1 MKKRLIFM
9 LLPMAIVVSA
19 SAQTKPKN
27 KVTPKAKTTQ
37 KATTYSKPASTE
49 RSTSVRAF
57 SKGDNL
63 LNIGI
68 GIGSPFFGSGYSSSL
83 PVNPS
88 VSYEKGI
95 TNEISVGGQVA
106 FASSKYKVNF
116 PGGNYSFK
124 ENAIYIGARGSY
136 HFNELLE
143 LDPKFDIYGGAS
155 LGYVIVNVKDNQ
167 GYSGSTGSGV
177 GFGLFAGG
185 KYYFANNTAVFAELG
200 YQSLAVLNV
209 GIAFKL

>member
-1 MKKRLIFM
+1 MKKQLLMMSFFM
-9 LLPMAIVVSA
+9 AFAVIA
-19 SAQTKPKN
+19 SAQSKSKS
-27 KVTPKAKTTQ
+27 KATPKAKTET
-37 KATTYSKPASTE
+37 KTMASKNNS
-49 RSTSVRAF
+49 SSLRAY

-63 LNIGI
+63 LNVGI

-88 VSYEKGI
+88 VSFEKGI

-106 FASSKYKVNF
+106 YASSKYKVDV
-116 PGGNYSFK
+116 PGSNYSFK
-124 ENAIYIGARGSY
+124 QNAFYIGARGSY
-136 HFNELLE
+136 HFNELFK
-143 LDPKFDIYGGAS
+143 LDPKFDLYGGAS
-155 LGYVIVNVKDNQ
+155 LGYVIASVSDNE
-167 GYSGSTGSGV
+167 GFNGTTGSGV

-185 KYYFANNTAVFAELG
+185 KYYFSTNTSVFAEVG

>member
-1 MKKRLIFM
+1 M

-19 SAQTKPKN
+19 SAQTKPKS
-27 KVTPKAKTTQ
+27 KMTPKAKTAQ
-37 KATTYSKPASTE
+37 KATARPASSARSASTE
-49 RSTSVRAF
+49 KTTSVRAF

-124 ENAIYIGARGSY
+124 ENATYIGARGSY

-143 LDPKFDIYGGAS
+143 LDPKFDVYGGAS
-155 LGYVIVNVKDNQ
+155 IGYVIVNVKDNQ
-167 GYSGSTGSGV
+167 GYNGTTGSGV

-185 KYYFANNTAVFAELG
+185 KYYFSKNTALFAELG

-209 GIAFKL
+209 GVAFKF